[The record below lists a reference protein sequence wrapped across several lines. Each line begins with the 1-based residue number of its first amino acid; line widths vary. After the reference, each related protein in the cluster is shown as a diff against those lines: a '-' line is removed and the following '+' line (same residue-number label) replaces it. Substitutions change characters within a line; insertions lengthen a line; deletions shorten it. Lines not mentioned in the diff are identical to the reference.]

1 MRDYYIYSY
10 IREDGSPYYIG
21 KGKGTRAWKHAKR
34 DRVKTPTDLSKITVL
49 NESLTEDEAFQMEI
63 ELIAKYGRKD
73 LGTGILINAT
83 DGGDGASGRVLSE
96 GSLEKIANSVKNI
109 EKVKCEHCGIESAPG
124 NYSRWHGDNCLSN
137 PNFDESNNDRLYGD
151 KHPQTGKSPTTE
163 SIEKNRQSNIRSA
176 RYGKSNPM
184 FKGWYKSPSGDLYAT
199 ATEAALAFGVT
210 RSAVAKWVKLGKN
223 GWSITSELL

>member
-21 KGKGTRAWKHAKR
+21 KGKGNRAWKHASR
-34 DRVKTPTDLSKITVL
+34 DRVKTPADLNKITVL
-49 NESLTEDEAFQMEI
+49 NEGLTEDEAFQMEI

-96 GSLEKIANSVKNI
+96 DSLEKISDSVKNL
-109 EKVKCEHCGIESAPG
+109 EKIQCDHCGCLSSPG
-124 NYSRWHGDNCLSN
+124 NHVKWHGDNCLSN
-137 PNFDESNNDRLYGD
+137 PYFDMSNNNRLCGD
-151 KHPQTGKSPTTE
+151 KHPQTGKSPTPQ
-163 SIEKNRQSNIRSA
+163 SIEKNRESNIRSA

-184 FKGWYKSPSGDLYAT
+184 FKGCYKSPSGKLYAT
-199 ATEAALAFGVT
+199 ATEAALDHGVT